1 MKRKLMLL
9 LIYLYTGVGLLTAQ
23 TLKVTGVVIFE
34 EDNEPVV
41 GASVYIRKNQVG
53 DNANDNGLYRI
64 KLPQNGT
71 YLVEV
76 SFIGYKTIKQSVT
89 VNRNTT
95 KNFFLEEST
104 EVLNEVV
111 VKASSQ
117 QAEINHIRKSPMAV
131 TVVDGAKLRG
141 RSTGIEEVL
150 NHLSSHIGIT
160 DLALCAGGIL
170 NYVVEVVDGVLQTV
184 LNCTE
189 CGTLGGNLLDSFL
202 DSFYC

>member
-1 MKRKLMLL
+1 MLCRKVKTILVIMG
-9 LIYLYTGVGLLTAQ
+9 ICCFPMISWAQ
-23 TLKVTGVVIFE
+23 VFLSGRIVDKKT
-34 EDNEPVV
+34 NEPVV

-141 RSTGIEEVL
+141 RSSGIEEVL
-150 NHLSSHIGIT
+150 TRTSGIKVRKSGVMGSS
-160 DLALCAGGIL
+160 
-170 NYVVEVVDGVLQTV
+170 
-184 LNCTE
+184 
-189 CGTLGGNLLDSFL
+189 
-202 DSFYC
+202 